1 MQEVEPEL
9 IQQAAAAGALL
20 VDSVD
25 ACSHEAGD
33 LLQARVPS
41 SQWRE
46 LGSVLPVEGGDPS
59 PLTPGPVRASVF
71 KSVGVGVQD
80 VAVTWM
86 VVQAAEAAGVGER
99 VDYF

>member
-71 KSVGVGVQD
+71 KSVGVAAQD
-80 VAVTWM
+80 VA
-86 VVQAAEAAGVGER
+86 AAGRALANAER
-99 VDYF
+99 AGLGVLLG